1 MTDRL
6 VNRFAKDVADGGRD
20 DRNYLGGKGANLAEM
35 CRVGLPVPPGFT
47 LPTTVAHQ
55 LEDGALTD
63 THKAA
68 IREGIAFIE
77 EQTGRKF
84 GDPERPLLVSVRS
97 GARVS
102 MPGMMDTVLN
112 LGLNRRIAEAWEA
125 HDEPHLVWDAYRRLL
140 AMYGDVVIGLGGD
153 TNPFGAALDALK
165 KKLGAKADLDL
176 SIEELKGLCTTY
188 EQILEDAAPGAFPT
202 DPIAQLENAVAAVF
216 RSWGTERARAYRAHQ
231 HIPEAWGTA
240 CNVQAMVFG
249 DRSARSATGVCFTRD
264 PSDGT
269 PGLIGEAL
277 EAAQGEDVV
286 AGVRTPL
293 PIDAPDGEESLA
305 RAYPEQV
312 KLLKEGAAK
321 LEDHFKDLQDIEF
334 TIDDGKLWFLQT
346 RNGKRTAAAAVRIA
360 VDLVDE
366 GRIDQREALTRV
378 DPDAIEALLRP
389 SVSPEA
395 AAAAAAEG
403 RRIATGLAAS
413 PGTGQGH
420 IALTTD
426 DALALAKEGKTVI
439 LVRPETTADD
449 MPAMTVAAAV
459 LTARGGRTS
468 HAAVVARGL
477 GLPAVVG
484 AEDLTVDLS
493 AGTVTGGGHT
503 LRRGDVICVDGG
515 GGAAY
520 VGELPTQGAAE
531 DDNLHRLLGWADKV
545 RRLKVRANADSPEAA
560 AEAMKRGA
568 EGIGLCRTEHMFFGP
583 ERVKVMQEMLLVEDD
598 ALRDAALA
606 KLLPMQRA
614 DFDGMLRAC
623 SPHPVTIRLLD
634 PPLHEFL
641 PDTPEEEQE
650 IADDLGID
658 VSRVHAAV
666 DHHSELNP
674 MLGLRGCRL
683 AITFPAICRMQTR
696 AIFEAA
702 CDVAADGVEVD
713 LEIMVPL
720 VNDRR
725 ELDAV
730 ADVIEDEAA
739 KVMAER
745 GRELAWRLGA
755 MLELP
760 RACLRAG
767 DLAGRATFFSF
778 GTNDL
783 TQTTLGLSRDDAG
796 SFLGAYVAQGIFA
809 QDPFRHLDQSGV
821 GELVR
826 LGVERAT
833 AARADVICGACG
845 EHGGDPQSIRFFHGA
860 GLTYVSCSPF
870 RIPGARLAAAQAAL
884 EDA

>member
-1 MTDRL
+1 MTDQL
-6 VNRFAKDVADGGRD
+6 VYRFAKDVADGGRD
-20 DRNYLGGKGANLAEM
+20 DRNLLGGKGANLAEM

-55 LEDGALTD
+55 LEGGDLTE
-63 THKAA
+63 THRQA
-68 IREGIAFIE
+68 IAEGIAFIE
-77 EQTGRKF
+77 AQTGRKL

-112 LGLNRRIAEAWEA
+112 LGLNRSIAEAWEA
-125 HDEPHLVWDAYRRLL
+125 HDEPRLVWDAYRRLL
-140 AMYGDVVIGLGGD
+140 AMYGDVVLGLGGD
-153 TNPFGAALDALK
+153 SEPFGAALDALK
-165 KKLGAKADLDL
+165 DKLGVRADVEVPVDD
-176 SIEELKGLCTTY
+176 LKGLCATY
-188 EQILEDAAPGAFPT
+188 EQILEEAAPGAFPT
-202 DPIAQLENAVAAVF
+202 DPLTQIANAVAAVF
-216 RSWGTERARAYRAHQ
+216 RSWGTERARAYRGYHG
-231 HIPEAWGTA
+231 IPESWGTA
-240 CNVQAMVFG
+240 CNVQSMVFG
-249 DRSARSATGVCFTRD
+249 DRSERSATGVCFTRD
-264 PSDGT
+264 PSTGAT
-269 PGLIGEAL
+269 GLVGEAL

-293 PIDAPDGEESLA
+293 PIDAEPGQPSLA
-305 RAYPEQV
+305 AAYPAQV
-312 KLLKEGAAK
+312 AALKAGAKK

-334 TIDDGKLWFLQT
+334 TIDDGTLWFLQT

-360 VDLVDE
+360 VELVEE
-366 GRIDQREALTRV
+366 GVIDRREALTRV
-378 DPDAIEALLRP
+378 DAGAIEALLRP
-389 SVSPEA
+389 SVSAEA
-395 AAAAAAEG
+395 AEAATSEG
-403 RRIATGLAAS
+403 RRLAVGLAAS

-420 IALTTD
+420 IALTTEH
-426 DALALAKEGKTVI
+426 ALALAKEGKRVV

-449 MPAMTVAAAV
+449 MPAMTVACAV

-484 AEDLTVDLS
+484 AEDLTVDL
-493 AGTVTGGGHT
+493 ATGTVTGGGHT
-503 LRRGDVICVDGG
+503 LGKGDVICVDGG
-515 GGAAY
+515 SGAAIE
-520 VGELPTQGAAE
+520 GELPVQSAAE
-531 DDNLHRLLGWADKV
+531 DDRLGQLLGWADEV
-545 RRLKVRANADSPEAA
+545 RRLGVRANADSPEAA
-560 AEAMKRGA
+560 EEAMRRGA

-598 ALRDAALA
+598 ALRDAALS

-641 PDTPEEEQE
+641 PDTPEEEAA
-650 IADDLGID
+650 IAADLGID

-666 DHHSELNP
+666 EHHSELNP

-683 AITFPAICRMQTR
+683 AIAYPSICRMQAR

-702 CDVAADGVEVD
+702 CDVAADGREVEV
-713 LEIMVPL
+713 EVMVPL
-720 VNDRR
+720 VSDRH

-730 ADVIEDEAA
+730 AAIVEEEAA
-739 KVMAER
+739 AVLQEKGQVLPWKLGVMV
-745 GRELAWRLGA
+745 
-755 MLELP
+755 ELP

-767 DLAGRATFFSF
+767 DLAGRARFFSF

-796 SFLGAYVAQGIFA
+796 SFLKTYVEQGIFER
-809 QDPFRHLDQSGV
+809 DPFRHLDEEGV

-826 LGVERAT
+826 TGVERGK
-833 AARADVICGACG
+833 AARPDLVCGACG
-845 EHGGDPQSIRFFHGA
+845 EHGGDPRSIRFFHDA
-860 GLTYVSCSPF
+860 GLSYVSCSPF
-870 RIPGARLAAAQAAL
+870 RIPGARLAAAQAAIG
-884 EDA
+884 D